1 MHNIIPCDYAITLFN
16 KLLLDVL
23 GVSFFSLNLLLFFF
37 GIRLD
42 TKTILQQKHHKRLEL
57 CRHSVLQVTV
67 VKLRLNDQKQS
78 DISRALQAEGQTS
91 TMLLWKLCLTVK
103 PA

>member
-1 MHNIIPCDYAITLFN
+1 MHNILPCDYAITLFN

-23 GVSFFSLNLLLFFF
+23 GVSFLLIYCYFFF
-37 GIRLD
+37 GITLD
-42 TKTILQQKHHKRLEL
+42 TKTILQQKHHKLLEL
-57 CRHSVLQVTV
+57 YRHSVLQVIV

>member
-42 TKTILQQKHHKRLEL
+42 TKTILQQKHHKLLEL

-78 DISRALQAEGQTS
+78 DISRTLQAEGQTS